1 MLEAFLIV
9 FAVAFLSAFVFVWGV
24 VLGWWF

>member
-1 MLEAFLIV
+1 MFEAFLIV
-9 FAVAFLSAFVFVWGV
+9 FAVAFLSACVFVWGV